1 MVEDRAAHG
10 SVRTGGPAEMAGRG
24 RVIGRKMR
32 LAALVFGAVLLVGL
46 SYVAGHAAFDPDAEF
61 ATATIGRG
69 DVEEVV
75 TALGKIQPR
84 RFVDVGAQVS
94 GQLTRIHVQ
103 PGDQVKAG
111 DLLAEI
117 DPRLQAAK
125 VDADRAQ
132 LDLLKA
138 QLAEAQAQAE
148 YADGEFRRQMQLKRE
163 NAARED
169 VLALARRDM
178 RAAASR
184 VDAIRAQ
191 IQQAESTQ
199 RADEAQ
205 LGYTRLFSPM
215 DGTVVSVDA
224 RAGQTINANYAAP
237 VLMRIAD
244 LSTLTVWTQVSEA
257 DVTRLHEGMALYFTT
272 LGYGDRRWTGAL
284 RQILPA
290 PVKPLSSAGADQSGS
305 GGAQAQAGTN
315 NVVLYTALFEVPNPK
330 GELRP
335 EMSAQ
340 VFFVASEAKGTV
352 IVPMAGLARAAA
364 APGLYSA
371 RVVVDGRIEERSVR
385 IGIHDRF
392 HGEVLSGLSIGDRVV
407 TGLRPGAG
415 RSSLIGFRL

>member
-1 MVEDRAAHG
+1 MADDHAARG
-10 SVRTGGPAEMAGRG
+10 SARTGGIGDPARRG
-24 RVIGRKMR
+24 RASGRKAR
-32 LAALVFGAVLLVGL
+32 FAIVPVVAALLIAF
-46 SYVAGHAAFDPDAEF
+46 SYVATRAAYDPATEF

-69 DVEEVV
+69 DIEEVV

-117 DPRLQAAK
+117 DPRVQAAK

-163 NAARED
+163 NAARDD
-169 VLALARRDM
+169 VLAMARRD
-178 RAAASR
+178 RRVGASR

-191 IQQAESTQ
+191 IQQAESTL

-205 LGYTRLFSPM
+205 LGYTRIFSPM

-224 RAGQTINANYAAP
+224 RAGQTINANYSAP
-237 VLMRIAD
+237 ILMRIAD

-257 DVTRLHEGMALYFTT
+257 DVTRLRDGMALYFTT
-272 LGYGDRRWTGAL
+272 LGYADRRWTGTL

-290 PVKPLSSAGADQSGS
+290 PVKPLSAGGTDQSGS
-305 GGAQAQAGTN
+305 AGAPAQPAANG
-315 NVVLYTALFEVPNPK
+315 VVLYTALFDVPNPE

-340 VFFVASEAKGTV
+340 VFFIARVAKDA
-352 IVPMAGLARAAA
+352 IVAPMAALTRAGTT
-364 APGLYSA
+364 PGLYSA
-371 RVVVDGRIEERSVR
+371 RVVVGDRIEERPVR

-392 HGEVLSGLSIGDRVV
+392 HAEILSGLSAGDRVV
-407 TGLRPGAG
+407 TGPQPGTG